1 MFNNNFYT
9 DFIVNIITCLLYSL
23 FNVLIRYNAFNV
35 YVRNRLN
42 GDSTDI
48 IEANPNGV
56 VRENDAIYMFSQY
69 NMFKYAL

>member
-1 MFNNNFYT
+1 MFMLET
-9 DFIVNIITCLLYSL
+9 D
-23 FNVLIRYNAFNV
+23 
-35 YVRNRLN
+35 